1 MGHHL
6 GDALGGDVREQRRL
20 PEVVDQPLERPPG
33 RLGRAVEL
41 ADLGPV
47 ARDDMAHGRRL
58 LAAPGGPARL
68 LDDQPRPRLLLQP
81 PLDGLG
87 GAPFSLARREAKSLT
102 LDPEVAP
109 VERGVG
115 TLVEGHS

>member
-6 GDALGGDVREQRRL
+6 RDALGGDVREQRL
-20 PEVVDQPLERPPG
+20 LAEVVDQPLERPPG

-68 LDDQPRPRLLLQP
+68 LGVSFAR
-81 PLDGLG
+81 
-87 GAPFSLARREAKSLT
+87 ASSFSRRSAAWAERRSVSPVGKRNRWPSMRKS
-102 LDPEVAP
+102 
-109 VERGVG
+109 
-115 TLVEGHS
+115 HW